1 MIPNSTI
8 KINTNNLEYNIKT
21 LLSTYPDY
29 KYYIGVVKGNA
40 YGHSYSIINN
50 LISSGINYLAVSTLE
65 EASGVRSEHLHIPIL
80 CLQPIHLEDLSFA
93 IENNITLTISS
104 YNYFKEL
111 LEKNIQ
117 QKIKVHLK
125 INSGQN
131 RLGLSDKNEIDEIY
145 TLLKDHP
152 FIVLEGI
159 YSHFAT
165 TGVMDKQWDRQL
177 ACFED
182 LTSSIDLSKIQ
193 IVHLGRSLTLINHK
207 KIDFCNGVRIGTIM
221 YGYYRSSRTNSG
233 IMAFIRKVKGDF
245 NRTRRVISPTTT
257 TFPFILKPALTLESE
272 IFEIRKV
279 KKGDLVGYG
288 GIFKADKDCLIG
300 IVSIG
305 YADGFAR
312 KNRGGYVSIRGKRYS
327 IIAVDMKMLTIV
339 IDDTVKLYDKVEL
352 IGEHVPMEEVARRNN
367 TTVYEILC
375 LIKEYIP
382 RILT

>member
-1 MIPNSTI
+1 
-8 KINTNNLEYNIKT
+8 
-21 LLSTYPDY
+21 
-29 KYYIGVVKGNA
+29 
-40 YGHSYSIINN
+40 
-50 LISSGINYLAVSTLE
+50 
-65 EASGVRSEHLHIPIL
+65 
-80 CLQPIHLEDLSFA
+80 
-93 IENNITLTISS
+93 
-104 YNYFKEL
+104 
-111 LEKNIQ
+111 
-117 QKIKVHLK
+117 
-125 INSGQN
+125 
-131 RLGLSDKNEIDEIY
+131 
-145 TLLKDHP
+145 
-152 FIVLEGI
+152 
-159 YSHFAT
+159 
-165 TGVMDKQWDRQL
+165 
-177 ACFED
+177 
-182 LTSSIDLSKIQ
+182 
-193 IVHLGRSLTLINHK
+193 
-207 KIDFCNGVRIGTIM
+207 
-221 YGYYRSSRTNSG
+221 
-233 IMAFIRKVKGDF
+233 MAFIRKVKGDF